1 MGDLF
6 LKRRENWLVW
16 ITWGGVGCIICHYL
30 LSYVSNAWLSLT
42 SPVLL
47 LVLLTA
53 WMNFNKRFD
62 FFAALKIFMVVA
74 SISVIPLLAQ
84 KISSWEKMIH
94 IAVDSSAVLLCIIIV
109 SVVCAFLARRP
120 KQYY

>member
-6 LKRRENWLVW
+6 LKRRENWWVW
-16 ITWGGVGCIICHYL
+16 ITWGVLGCIICHYL
-30 LSYVSNAWLSLT
+30 LIYVSNAWVSLS

-47 LVLLTA
+47 LVLITT
-53 WMNFNKRFD
+53 WMNFNRRFD

-74 SISVIPLLAQ
+74 SISVIPLMAE
-84 KISSWEKMIH
+84 KFNSWEKLIH
-94 IAVDSSAVLLCIIIV
+94 IAIDSGAVFLCIVFV
-109 SVVCAFLARRP
+109 SIVCAFLARRP

>member
-16 ITWGGVGCIICHYL
+16 ITWGAVGCLICHYL
-30 LSYVSNAWLSLT
+30 LSYVSNAWFSLT
-42 SPVLL
+42 SPAFLL
-47 LVLLTA
+47 MVLTA

-74 SISVIPLLAQ
+74 SISVIPLLA
-84 KISSWEKMIH
+84 KKVSSWEKVIH
-94 IAVDSSAVLLCIIIV
+94 IAVDSGALFLCIVLV
-109 SVVCAFLARRP
+109 SVICALLARRP